1 MSTSTTTGLKWY
13 ALQCLSN
20 HESKVERYLAKY
32 KEENEDFAQCLNK
45 VLVPIETVSEV
56 KNGKKRQRDRKFYP
70 GYVFVEMKLFDNQG
84 KLMQDPWYKIKD
96 TDGVINFIGRENPT
110 PLEEDEIG
118 RILRQVDDAKGKEVP
133 KVRFSTGEIVKILDG
148 PFLNLT
154 GEIEE
159 IDAEKGTLKVSV
171 SIFGRF
177 TPVELEFWQVEKAD
191 EE

>member
-1 MSTSTTTGLKWY
+1 MSAQISTELKWY
-13 ALQCLSN
+13 AIQCLSN
-20 HESKVERYLAKY
+20 HEDKVRRYLCKY
-32 KEENEDFAQCLNK
+32 KEENEEFAQCLNEI
-45 VLVPIETVSEV
+45 LVPIETVSEV

-70 GYVFVEMKLFDNQG
+70 GYVFVEMKLFDLQG
-84 KLMQDPWYKIKD
+84 NLLKNPWYKVKE

-110 PLEEDEIG
+110 PLGEDEIG

-133 KVRFSTGEIVKILDG
+133 KVKFGKGEVVKILDG

-154 GEIEE
+154 GEIED

>member
-32 KEENEDFAQCLNK
+32 KEENEEFAQCLNK

-110 PLEEDEIG
+110 PVEEDEIG
-118 RILRQVDDAKGKEVP
+118 RILRQVADAKGKEVP
-133 KVRFSTGEIVKILDG
+133 KVKFDKGEIVKILDG

>member
-1 MSTSTTTGLKWY
+1 MSTSTATGLKWY

-133 KVRFSTGEIVKILDG
+133 KVKFAKGEIVKILDG